1 MSDHSQAL
9 LKEPSLDELLAEPMI
24 QQLMKRD
31 GVHLR
36 EMQFQLHRI
45 SGNNSQAFRRF

>member
-1 MSDHSQAL
+1 MSDWNKTA

-31 GVHLR
+31 GVHAQ
-36 EMQFQLHRI
+36 EMQHHFHR
-45 SGNNSQAFRRF
+45 SMGQSQSHRRF